1 MGKKDTHYCNCLYYT
16 ANALARVMTRLAEEE
31 FAVLGLTPSYAFLI
45 ITVHDKPGIQPGE
58 ISDELQLTPSTV
70 TRLIEKLESKD
81 LLIRRTLGK
90 FTEVTLTPRGIE
102 MTEVIRTCWENLNKR
117 YTEILGEEDARELS
131 GKIYCALKKLDK
143 KNP

>member
-1 MGKKDTHYCNCLYYT
+1 M
-16 ANALARVMTRLAEEE
+16 
-31 FAVLGLTPSYAFLI
+31 
-45 ITVHDKPGIQPGE
+45 
-58 ISDELQLTPSTV
+58 
-70 TRLIEKLESKD
+70 
-81 LLIRRTLGK
+81 LIRRTMGK

-102 MTEVIRTCWENLNKR
+102 MTEVIRTCLENLNKR